1 MEEIQNLGAQRAQQL
16 WVLSMSEM
24 LILITKL
31 MSAHRMPGSGVPA
44 WISLCS
50 QEYGSPCPSR
60 AHSGQSGHVG
70 DNKQLAIE

>member
-31 MSAHRMPGSGVPA
+31 MSAYRMPGSGVQAYSVLKSMALPV
-44 WISLCS
+44 LL
-50 QEYGSPCPSR
+50 
-60 AHSGQSGHVG
+60 AHSGQCGHVG